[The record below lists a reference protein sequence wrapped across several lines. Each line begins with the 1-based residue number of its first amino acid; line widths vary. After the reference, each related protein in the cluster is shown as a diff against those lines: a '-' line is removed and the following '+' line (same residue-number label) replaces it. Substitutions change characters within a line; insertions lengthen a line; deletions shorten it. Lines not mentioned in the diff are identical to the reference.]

1 MRTFFFLALTVPL
14 LVPCSGWGLTI
25 YRIGGSDRAPP
36 PEAELE
42 GVEFVSLS
50 WAAAAQEF
58 DGKLQGLALEEAGIA
73 PVLVS
78 PDDNLALTAL
88 ARGGGPAGFA
98 IKRGRNIYG
107 ALVADKL
114 VDKIADGDPTTAF
127 RLVDDQG
134 LARFSYASPGTF
146 LIDLGWRFPINR
158 IRFYPTPQYSGRNVE
173 EFAVQVVEGSSTG
186 AIGSR
191 TANWQKIFNALFPDG
206 TRRQRVA
213 GAPRDEWTID
223 VVGSVSPNRQQVV
236 DFLFATRTV
245 EYVAL
250 TVAAQEMWEVAELEV
265 YGEGYVPRAFY
276 QSQVLDLG
284 AISTLGT
291 LRWTGFKDDA
301 ARVEIRTRSGSDLDP
316 DRYWRFTGRGDEQT
330 FLDDEG
336 QPLTR
341 TAYQSLSFGQGP
353 ITPDLDHWSD
363 WSGGYSFAD
372 SLGTPMTS
380 PGPQRFVQLQIA
392 FATKDGQAGG
402 LELVE
407 FLTSQ
412 PPISG
417 PVVAEV
423 WPVVVEPGQV
433 TNFVYALRPELGRE
447 TSGFDQLVLE
457 TSGRFVGVDSV
468 RINQERQA
476 LVLAEPLQDQRLV
489 VTLPRLGPTDN
500 QKVVELFFRA
510 QSFHFGT
517 WFHGAVFDSE
527 RPLEVGQR
535 VEAGDALFQ
544 LEGNQVWVGIQ
555 LDGGLL
561 QQVGVETPVLTPNG
575 DGINDVVAVEYTVL
589 KLAQA
594 GTVEVA
600 VFDISGRRVQQL
612 YRGQDRSGRY
622 SRLWDGRDADGRVVG
637 PGLYV
642 YRVRVAADQG
652 WEQRSGLILV
662 AY

>member
-14 LVPCSGWGLTI
+14 LVPGSSWTLTI
-25 YRIGGSDRAPP
+25 YRIGGADRAPP
-36 PEAELE
+36 PEAALE
-42 GVEFVSLS
+42 GVEFVPLS
-50 WAAAAQEF
+50 WEAAAQGF
-58 DGKLQGLALEEAGIA
+58 DGKMQGLALEEAGIA

-78 PDDNLALTAL
+78 PDDNLALSAP

-206 TRRQRVA
+206 TRRQWVA

-223 VVGSVSPNRQQVV
+223 AVGSVSPNRQRAV
-236 DFLFATRTV
+236 DFLFPTRTV

-284 AISTLGT
+284 AVSTLGT
-291 LRWTGFKDDA
+291 LRWTGFKDDDA
-301 ARVEIRTRSGSDLDP
+301 HVEIRTRSGSDLDP

-380 PGPQRFVQLQIA
+380 PGPQRFVQLQVA

-407 FLTSQ
+407 LLTSQ

-423 WPVVVEPGQV
+423 WPVAVEPGQV

-489 VTLPRLGPTDN
+489 VALPRLGPADN

-561 QQVGVETPVLTPNG
+561 QQVGVETPVITPNG
-575 DGINDVVAVEYTVL
+575 DGINDVVAIEYTVL

-622 SRLWDGRDADGRVVG
+622 GRWWDGRDADGQVVG

-652 WEQRSGLILV
+652 WEQRSGLIIV

>member
-1 MRTFFFLALTVPL
+1 MRTFLFLALTVPL
-14 LVPCSGWGLTI
+14 LVPGTSWSLTI
-25 YRIGGSDRAPP
+25 YRIGGSDRPSP
-36 PEAELE
+36 PEAALE
-42 GVEFVSLS
+42 GVEFVPLN
-50 WAAAAQEF
+50 WEAAAQGF
-58 DGKLQGLALEEAGIA
+58 DGKMQGLALEEAGIA

-78 PDDNLALTAL
+78 PDDNLALSAP

-146 LIDLGWRFPINR
+146 LLDLGWRFPINR

-186 AIGSR
+186 AVGSR
-191 TANWQKIFNALFPDG
+191 TANWQKIFNSLFPDG
-206 TRRQRVA
+206 TRSQRVA

-236 DFLFATRTV
+236 DFLFPTRTV

-276 QSQVLDLG
+276 QSEVLDLG

-291 LRWTGFKDDA
+291 LRWTGFKDDD

-380 PGPQRFVQLQIA
+380 PGPQRFVQLQVA

-423 WPVVVEPGQV
+423 WPVAVEPGQV
-433 TNFVYALRPELGRE
+433 TSFVYALRPELRRE

-517 WFHGAVFDSE
+517 WFHGTVFDSE

-555 LDGGLL
+555 LGGGLL

-575 DGINDVVAVEYTVL
+575 DGVNDVVAVEYTVL

-600 VFDISGRRVQQL
+600 VFDISGRQVRQL
-612 YRGQDRSGRY
+612 YQGQDRSGRY
-622 SRLWDGRDADGRVVG
+622 NRFWDGRGADGRVVG

>member
-14 LVPCSGWGLTI
+14 LVPGSGWGLTI
-25 YRIGGSDRAPP
+25 YRIGGSDKAPP
-36 PEAELE
+36 PEAALE
-42 GVEFVSLS
+42 GVEFVSLN
-50 WAAAAQEF
+50 WAAAAQGF
-58 DGKLQGLALEEAGIA
+58 DGKMQGLALEEAGIA

-78 PDDNLALTAL
+78 PDDNLALTAS

-146 LIDLGWRFPINR
+146 LLDLGWRFPINR
-158 IRFYPTPQYSGRNVE
+158 IRFYPTPQYAGRNVE
-173 EFAVQVVEGSSTG
+173 EFAVQVVESSSTG

-191 TANWQKIFNALFPDG
+191 TANWQKIFNSLFPDG
-206 TRRQRVA
+206 TRRQWVA

-223 VVGSVSPNRQQVV
+223 VVGSVSPNRQRAV
-236 DFLFATRTV
+236 DFLFPTRSV

-284 AISTLGT
+284 ATSTLGP
-291 LRWTGFKDDA
+291 LRWTGFKDDEGH
-301 ARVEIRTRSGSDLDP
+301 VEIRTRSGSDPDP

-423 WPVVVEPGQV
+423 WPVAVEPGQV

-489 VTLPRLGPTDN
+489 VALPRLGPADN
-500 QKVVELFFRA
+500 QKVVELFFQA

-527 RPLEVGQR
+527 RPIEVGQR

-561 QQVGVETPVLTPNG
+561 QQVGVEAPVITPNG
-575 DGINDVVAVEYTVL
+575 DGVNDVVAIEYTVL

-622 SRLWDGRDADGRVVG
+622 SRLWDGRGADGQVVG

>member
-25 YRIGGSDRAPP
+25 YRIGGSDSAPP
-36 PEAELE
+36 PEAALE
-42 GVEFVSLS
+42 GVEFVPLS
-50 WAAAAQEF
+50 WAAAAQGF
-58 DGKLQGLALEEAGIA
+58 DGKLQGLALEEVGIA

-78 PDDNLALTAL
+78 PDDNLALTAS

-107 ALVADKL
+107 GLVADKL

-127 RLVDDQG
+127 RLVDDEG

-173 EFAVQVVEGSSTG
+173 EFAVQVVEGNSTG
-186 AIGSR
+186 AVGSR
-191 TANWQKIFNALFPDG
+191 TANWQKIFNSLFPDG

-236 DFLFATRTV
+236 DFLFPTRTV

-284 AISTLGT
+284 AISTLGM
-291 LRWTGFKDDA
+291 LRWTGFKDDEGH
-301 ARVEIRTRSGSDLDP
+301 VEIRSRSGSDPDP

-407 FLTSQ
+407 FLTSH
-412 PPISG
+412 PPVSG

-423 WPVVVEPGQV
+423 WPVAVEPAEV

-489 VTLPRLGPTDN
+489 VTLPRLGPADN

-517 WFHGAVFDSE
+517 WFHGAVFDSD

-555 LDGGLL
+555 LGGGLL
-561 QQVGVETPVLTPNG
+561 QQVGVEAPVLTPNG
-575 DGINDVVAVEYTVL
+575 DGINDVVAIEYTVL

-612 YRGQDRSGRY
+612 YLGRDRSGRY
-622 SRLWDGRDADGRVVG
+622 GRFWDGRGADGRVVG

>member
-1 MRTFFFLALTVPL
+1 MHTFFFLALTAPL
-14 LVPCSGWGLTI
+14 LVPSAGWSLTI
-25 YRIGGSDRAPP
+25 YRIGGFDRAPP

-42 GVEFVSLS
+42 GVEFVPLS
-50 WAAAAQEF
+50 WESAAQGF
-58 DGKLQGLALEEAGIA
+58 DGKMQGLALAEAGLA

-78 PDDNLALTAL
+78 PDDNLALTAP

-98 IKRGRNIYG
+98 IKRGRNLYG
-107 ALVADKL
+107 VLVADKL

-134 LARFSYASPGTF
+134 LARFSYASLGTF
-146 LIDLGWRFPINR
+146 LLDLGWHFPINR
-158 IRFYPTPQYSGRNVE
+158 IRFYPTPQYAGRNVE
-173 EFAVQVVEGSSTG
+173 EFVVQVVEGNSTG
-186 AIGSR
+186 AVGSR

-206 TRRQRVA
+206 TRSQRVA
-213 GAPRDEWTID
+213 GAPRDEWTINA
-223 VVGSVSPNRQQVV
+223 VGSVSPNRQQVV
-236 DFLFATRTV
+236 DFLFPTRTV

-250 TVAAQEMWEVAELEV
+250 TVAGQEMWEVAELEV
-265 YGEGYVPRAFY
+265 YGAGYVPRALY
-276 QSQVLDLG
+276 QSAVLDLG
-284 AISTLGT
+284 ATSTLGT
-291 LRWTGFKDDA
+291 LRWIGCKDDDA
-301 ARVEIRTRSGSDLDP
+301 HLEIRTRSGSDPDP
-316 DRYWRFTGRGDEQT
+316 NRYWRFTGRGDEQT
-330 FLDDEG
+330 FLNDEG
-336 QPLTR
+336 QPLIR
-341 TAYQSLSFGQGP
+341 TAHQSLSFGQGP

-380 PGPQRFVQLQIA
+380 PGPQRFVQLQVA
-392 FATKDGQAGG
+392 FTTEDGQAGA

-407 FLTSQ
+407 LLISQ
-412 PPISG
+412 PPVSG

-423 WPVVVEPGQV
+423 WPVAVEPAQV
-433 TNFVYALRPELGRE
+433 TSFVYALRPELGRA

-468 RINQERQA
+468 RINEERQA

-489 VTLPRLGPTDN
+489 VALKRLGPTDN
-500 QKVVELFFRA
+500 QKVVELFFQA

-517 WFHGAVFDSE
+517 SFHGAVFDSE

-535 VEAGDALFQ
+535 VQAGDALFQ

-555 LDGGLL
+555 LDSRLL
-561 QQVGVETPVLTPNG
+561 HQVGVETPVLTPNG
-575 DGINDVVAVEYTVL
+575 DGVNDVAAVEYTVL
-589 KLAQA
+589 KLAEA
-594 GTVEVA
+594 GTVEVT
-600 VFDISGRRVQQL
+600 VFDISGRQVRQL
-612 YRGQDRSGRY
+612 YEGRDRSGRY
-622 SRLWDGRDADGRVVG
+622 GRVWDGRGADGRVVG

-652 WEQRSGLILV
+652 WEQRSGLIPV

>member
-1 MRTFFFLALTVPL
+1 MHTFFFLALTAPL
-14 LVPCSGWGLTI
+14 LVPSAGWSLTI
-25 YRIGGSDRAPP
+25 YRIGGFDRAPP

-42 GVEFVSLS
+42 GVEFVPLS
-50 WAAAAQEF
+50 WESAAQGF
-58 DGKLQGLALEEAGIA
+58 DGKMQGLALAEAGLA

-78 PDDNLALTAL
+78 PDDNLALTAP

-98 IKRGRNIYG
+98 IKRGRNLYG
-107 ALVADKL
+107 VLVADKL

-134 LARFSYASPGTF
+134 LARFSYASLGTF
-146 LIDLGWRFPINR
+146 LLDLGWHFPINR
-158 IRFYPTPQYSGRNVE
+158 IRFYPTPQYAGRNVE
-173 EFAVQVVEGSSTG
+173 EFVVQVVEGNSTG
-186 AIGSR
+186 AVGSR

-206 TRRQRVA
+206 TRSQRVA
-213 GAPRDEWTID
+213 GAPRDEWTINA
-223 VVGSVSPNRQQVV
+223 VGSVSPNRQQVV
-236 DFLFATRTV
+236 DFLFPTRTV

-250 TVAAQEMWEVAELEV
+250 TVAGQEMWEVAELEV
-265 YGEGYVPRAFY
+265 YGAGYVPRALY
-276 QSQVLDLG
+276 QSAVLDLG
-284 AISTLGT
+284 ATSTLGT
-291 LRWTGFKDDA
+291 LRWIGCKDDDA
-301 ARVEIRTRSGSDLDP
+301 HLEIRTRSGSDPDP
-316 DRYWRFTGRGDEQT
+316 NRYWRFTGRGDEQT
-330 FLDDEG
+330 FLNDEG
-336 QPLTR
+336 QPLIR
-341 TAYQSLSFGQGP
+341 AAHQSLSFGQGP

-380 PGPQRFVQLQIA
+380 PGPQRFVQLQVA
-392 FATKDGQAGG
+392 FTTKDGQAGA

-407 FLTSQ
+407 LLISQ
-412 PPISG
+412 PPVSG

-423 WPVVVEPGQV
+423 WPVAVEPAQV
-433 TNFVYALRPELGRE
+433 TSFVYALRPELGRA

-468 RINQERQA
+468 RINEERQA

-489 VTLPRLGPTDN
+489 VALKRLGPTDN
-500 QKVVELFFRA
+500 QKVVELFFQA

-517 WFHGAVFDSE
+517 SFHGAVFDSE

-555 LDGGLL
+555 LDSRLL
-561 QQVGVETPVLTPNG
+561 HQVGVETPVLTPNG
-575 DGINDVVAVEYTVL
+575 DGVNDAVAVEYTVL
-589 KLAQA
+589 KLAEA
-594 GTVEVA
+594 GTVEVT
-600 VFDISGRRVQQL
+600 VFDISGRQVRQL
-612 YRGQDRSGRY
+612 YEGRDRSGRY
-622 SRLWDGRDADGRVVG
+622 GRVWDGRGADGRVVG

-652 WEQRSGLILV
+652 WEQRSGLIPV

>member
-1 MRTFFFLALTVPL
+1 MRTFFFLALTAPL
-14 LVPCSGWGLTI
+14 LVPSSGWSLTI
-25 YRIGGSDRAPP
+25 YRIGGSAKAPP
-36 PEAELE
+36 PEAELA
-42 GVEFVSLS
+42 GVEFAPLT
-50 WAAAAQEF
+50 WAAAAQGF
-58 DGKLQGLALEEAGIA
+58 DGKMQGLALGEVRIA

-78 PDDNLALTAL
+78 PNDNLILTAS

-98 IKRGRNIYG
+98 IKRGQNLYG
-107 ALVADKL
+107 VLVADQL

-134 LARFSYASPGTF
+134 LARFSSASPGTF
-146 LIDLGWRFPINR
+146 LLDLGWHFPINR
-158 IRFYPTPQYSGRNVE
+158 IRFYPTPQYTGRNVE
-173 EFAVQVVEGSSTG
+173 EFVVQVVEGSSTG
-186 AIGSR
+186 AVGSR

-206 TRRQRVA
+206 TRSQSVA
-213 GAPRDEWTID
+213 GAPRDEWTVD
-223 VVGSVSPNRQQVV
+223 VVGAVSPNRQQLV
-236 DFLFATRTV
+236 DFLFPTRTV

-250 TVAAQEMWEVAELEV
+250 TVAGQEMWEVAELEV
-265 YGEGYVPRAFY
+265 YGEGYVPRALY
-276 QSQVLDLG
+276 QSKVLDLG
-284 AISTLGT
+284 ATSTLGT
-291 LRWTGFKDDA
+291 LRWTGCKDGDA
-301 ARVEIRTRSGSDLDP
+301 HVEIRTRSGSDPDP
-316 DRYWRFTGRGDEQT
+316 NRYWRFTGRDDEKT

-336 QPLTR
+336 QPLTH
-341 TAYQSLSFGQGP
+341 TAHQSLSFGQGP

-380 PGPQRFVQLQIA
+380 PGPQRFVQLQVA
-392 FATKDGQAGG
+392 FATKDGQAGE

-407 FLTSQ
+407 LLISR
-412 PPISG
+412 PPVSG

-423 WPVVVEPGQV
+423 WPVAVEPAAV
-433 TNFVYALRPELGRE
+433 TSFVYALRPELGRA

-489 VTLPRLGPTDN
+489 VALPRLGPADN
-500 QKVVELFFRA
+500 QKVVELFFQA

-527 RPLEVGQR
+527 RPLAVGQR

-555 LDGGLL
+555 LDRGLL
-561 QQVGVETPVLTPNG
+561 QQVGVATPLLTPNG
-575 DGINDVVAVEYTVL
+575 DGVNDAVAIEYTVL
-589 KLAQA
+589 KLARA
-594 GTVEVA
+594 GAVEVT
-600 VFDISGRRVQQL
+600 VFDIAGHRVRQL
-612 YRGQDRSGRY
+612 YEGRDRSGRY
-622 SRLWDGRDADGRVVG
+622 GRWWDGRGADGRVVG

-652 WEQRSGLILV
+652 WEQRSGLIPV

>member
-1 MRTFFFLALTVPL
+1 MRTLFFLALTAPL
-14 LVPCSGWGLTI
+14 LVPGSSWGLTI
-25 YRIGGSDRAPP
+25 YRIGGSDKAPP

-42 GVEFVSLS
+42 GVEFVPLS
-50 WAAAAQEF
+50 WAAAAQGF
-58 DGKLQGLALEEAGIA
+58 DGKMQGLALEEAGIA

-78 PDDNLALTAL
+78 PDDNLALTAS

-114 VDKIADGDPTTAF
+114 VDKIADGDSTTAF

-146 LIDLGWRFPINR
+146 LLDLGWRFPINR
-158 IRFYPTPQYSGRNVE
+158 IRFYPTPQYSGQNVE
-173 EFAVQVVEGSSTG
+173 EFAVQVVEGTSTG
-186 AIGSR
+186 AVGSR

-206 TRRQRVA
+206 TRRQWVA
-213 GAPRDEWTID
+213 GAPRDEWKID
-223 VVGSVSPNRQQVV
+223 VVGSVSPNRQRAV
-236 DFLFATRTV
+236 DFLFPTRAV

-250 TVAAQEMWEVAELEV
+250 TVAAQEMWEVAEFEV

-284 AISTLGT
+284 ATSTLGP
-291 LRWTGFKDDA
+291 LRWTGFKDDEGYI
-301 ARVEIRTRSGSDLDP
+301 EIRTRSGSDPDP

-341 TAYQSLSFGQGP
+341 AAYQSLSFGQGP

-380 PGPQRFVQLQIA
+380 SGPQRFVQLQIA

-407 FLTSQ
+407 LLTSQ

-423 WPVVVEPGQV
+423 WPVAVEPGQV
-433 TNFVYALRPELGRE
+433 TSFVYALRPELGRE
-447 TSGFDQLVLE
+447 TSGFNQLVLE

-468 RINQERQA
+468 RINQERQT
-476 LVLAEPLQDQRLV
+476 LGLSEPLQDQRLV
-489 VTLPRLGPTDN
+489 AALPRLGPADN

-555 LDGGLL
+555 LGGGLL
-561 QQVGVETPVLTPNG
+561 QQVGVKGPVLTPNG
-575 DGINDVVAVEYTVL
+575 DGVNDVVTVEYTVL

-594 GTVEVA
+594 GTVEVT
-600 VFDISGRRVQQL
+600 VFDISGRRVRQL

-622 SRLWDGRDADGRVVG
+622 GRLWDGRGADGRVVG